1 MTSDELRQH
10 GLYQC
15 PDCLSSHTSESALV
29 FCCRD
34 EYDKP
39 SFVRAYD

>member
-1 MTSDELRQH
+1 MTPDELETH

-15 PDCLSSHTSESALV
+15 PDCYSTYDSEKALV

-39 SFVRAYD
+39 AFVRSYD